1 MKDPEQ
7 QWAKT
12 PQLFVNLGSEG
23 KIWHTGKNSMRAGHF
38 ESFVLPG
45 RTVFSTRSHRT
56 ISFLL
61 NKRFPTSISMSSVV
75 DSIARGFRS
84 SGWALRSATKSF
96 PLKYSTLASCRTA
109 HRDSSSLWSL
119 IFSANTRTGSISF
132 PFFCNSQA
140 KLWASCFFSSIS
152 PSNHLHWQVS
162 KIDRKPTNQG
172 YNSRLPACAEN
183 RWDNNSQPKL
193 SLTPQFRTTSEA
205 NGSQVFDQSKLQTSF
220 FLFE

>member
-12 PQLFVNLGSEG
+12 PQLLVNLGSEG
-23 KIWHTGKNSMRAGHF
+23 KNWHTGKNSIRAGHF

-61 NKRFPTSISMSSVV
+61 NKRFPISISMSSVV

-140 KLWASCFFSSIS
+140 KLWASCFLSSTS

-162 KIDRKPTNQG
+162 TVTENQRIRATILDFPHVQKTDETTTHSQSSHSLPSFVQRAKQTDRA
-172 YNSRLPACAEN
+172 SSIRE
-183 RWDNNSQPKL
+183 
-193 SLTPQFRTTSEA
+193 
-205 NGSQVFDQSKLQTSF
+205 KLQTSF